1 MTHVLVCFGIEGISQ
16 AVMAAGVKKT
26 FNNLAGRSKTL
37 VFLALNVLRVEGQSP
52 VERGG
57 LRCFTAFLSFSA
69 IQEFEEIAGVQ
80 VVVPVARAVLKVL
93 IVADHALARVLRHV
107 VRPVVLACA
116 DALVFVIKR
125 VVNPVARLVGRAMRW
140 SYGVVARAADACFD
154 AVLAP
159 AGRAVK
165 KIWSRCGAFL
175 MNRVVYP
182 TTRCAR
188 WAYKQIISP
197 LLSAIQDAAVPF
209 ASAG

>member
-16 AVMAAGVKKT
+16 AVIAAGSSHFKKT

-69 IQEFEEIAGVQ
+69 IQELEEISGVQ
-80 VVVPVARAVLKVL
+80 VLIPAARAVLKLL
-93 IVADHALARVLRHV
+93 ILLDHALARVLRHV
-107 VRPVVLACA
+107 IRPVVLAGA

-125 VVNPVARLVGRAMRW
+125 VVNPVARLAGRALRW
-140 SYGVVARAADACFD
+140 SYGVVAKAADACFD
-154 AVLAP
+154 AMLAP

-175 MNRVVYP
+175 MNRVLHP
-182 TTRCAR
+182 TARSAR
-188 WAYKQIISP
+188 WAYKR
-197 LLSAIQDAAVPF
+197 VV
-209 ASAG
+209 